1 MTYTNNDVHKIISEN
16 ISRSAMYSG
25 NIKGVGP
32 RYCPSIEDKIV
43 KFKEKEKHQ
52 IFLEP
57 EGLKDNTIY
66 PNGISTSLPEEIQ
79 LKILSKIKG
88 LEHVE
93 MKRAGYAIEYD
104 YVDPR
109 ELKATLE
116 TKKINSLFLA
126 GQINGTTGYE
136 EAAAQGLIAGIN
148 AALKIRN
155 QEEFILDRSTSYIG
169 VMIDDLITK
178 GVTEPYR
185 MFTSRAEYRLTL
197 RSDNADLRLTPIAK
211 ELGLSSKLR
220 LEKFEDKTKKL
231 ENARKTLKNI
241 KFTPNFIDKFEI
253 KINKDGKKDLY
264 WIYFHTQALATKE
277 LNLYGIKL
285 RVLSYRKI

>member
-1 MTYTNNDVHKIISEN
+1 
-16 ISRSAMYSG
+16 MYSG

-88 LEHVE
+88 LEHVK

-109 ELKATLE
+109 EVKATLE

-136 EAAAQGLIAGIN
+136 EAAAQGLMAGIN
-148 AALKIRN
+148 AHQYHTD
-155 QEEFILDRSTSYIG
+155 QEPFSLRRDQAYIG
-169 VMIDDLITK
+169 VLIDDLITK
-178 GVTEPYR
+178 GTEEPYR
-185 MFTSRAEYRLTL
+185 MFTSRAEYRLGL
-197 RSDNADLRLTPIAK
+197 RADDADLRLTR
-211 ELGLSSKLR
+211 LGA
-220 LEKFEDKTKKL
+220 
-231 ENARKTLKNI
+231 EN
-241 KFTPNFIDKFEI
+241 
-253 KINKDGKKDLY
+253 DLVV
-264 WIYFHTQALATKE
+264 
-277 LNLYGIKL
+277 N
-285 RVLSYRKI
+285 R